1 MSMFLGRGQPFF
13 SERPEQTLIKKKFA
27 RAKAHILLEYT
38 RLRLVRLALC
48 SLLLRPRPAAVN
60 IHEHRW
66 ISGSEQSSHVRR
78 RIAQRQG
85 SRRFEN
91 MRAVPPKMKNS
102 AACRADAAA
111 AGHAAAALDV
121 RAHETRADRSAR
133 PAAAPPRRH
142 QHAHEIA
149 SRSVQ
154 RRAAPLLFCFCL
166 AALRA
171 FPSRRN
177 ACFRN
182 SAALFP
188 GQGGGGDRAAL
199 HDLLR
204 EVETMK
210 RAVAGR

>member
-13 SERPEQTLIKKKFA
+13 SERPEQTLIKKKSD
-27 RAKAHILLEYT
+27 RAKAHIQLEYT

-48 SLLLRPRPAAVN
+48 SLLLRPRRAAVTIQN
-60 IHEHRW
+60 HRW

-182 SAALFP
+182 SAALFS
-188 GQGGGGDRAAL
+188 GQDVGGFFENL
-199 HDLLR
+199 
-204 EVETMK
+204 
-210 RAVAGR
+210 